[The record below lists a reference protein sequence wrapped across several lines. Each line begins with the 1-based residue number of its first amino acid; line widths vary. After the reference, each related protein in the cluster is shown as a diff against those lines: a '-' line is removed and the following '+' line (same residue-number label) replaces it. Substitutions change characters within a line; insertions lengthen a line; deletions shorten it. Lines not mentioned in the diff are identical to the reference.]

1 MDDSKTSLVEGLPHR
16 GDEPHLVREI
26 LRTYQVLISAFAQET
41 GLPASRFALMRS
53 LASSERGLGIID
65 LARQL
70 EINPAAVTRQVQEL
84 EGQSL
89 VRRRADG
96 RDGRRSYVSLSPKG
110 VRLFKQAHERTHE
123 FERSLSAV
131 VSADEMQSAAK
142 VLAKLRAFVEG
153 LNRGQQGERR

>member
-1 MDDSKTSLVEGLPHR
+1 MTDSQSGL
-16 GDEPHLVREI
+16 DI
-26 LRTYQVLISAFAQET
+26 LE
-41 GLPASRFALMRS
+41 
-53 LASSERGLGIID
+53 
-65 LARQL
+65 LARKL
-70 EINPAAVTRQVQEL
+70 GINPAAVTRQVQDL

-110 VRLFKQAHERTHE
+110 TRLFAEAHDRTHE

-131 VSADEMQSAAK
+131 VGVDEMQSAAK

-153 LNRGQQGERR
+153 LNSGQQGDRR